1 MTAAAL
7 LSRDTAL
14 ADVRRRPKE
23 LHQYRDTLPAA
34 LIVRTK
40 ISTRRRQQ
48 MADRVLHDLTT
59 FDRSEGGRVIP
70 ATAGIAGLADV
81 LVLIMQGH
89 RRISL
94 AEVAAICGIHQSTAQ
109 NRMSDLRDA
118 KILRAPEIG
127 RKGESITRYEIGPVG
142 AQLLQEAFAWL
153 DNTKA
158 KWDRWWAE
166 RKGAKGSR
174 RSSDQH
180 AKKPHRVS
188 PPSTETDHTVPAS
201 VGNAG
206 RVALALGQTGAECEH
221 GAQPGRCAFCRR
233 AALGAVAQARWSAK
247 SVAP

>member
-1 MTAAAL
+1 VTAAAL
-7 LSRDTAL
+7 TARDTAL

-23 LHQYRDTLPAA
+23 NHQYRDTLPAA

-59 FDRSEGGRVIP
+59 FERSAGGRVIP
-70 ATAGIAGLADV
+70 ATAGITGLADV

-118 KILRAPEIG
+118 GILRAPEIG
-127 RKGESITRYEIGPVG
+127 RKGESITRYEIGPIG
-142 AQLLQEAFAWL
+142 ARMLQEAHAWL
-153 DNTKA
+153 DKTKA
-158 KWDRWWAE
+158 RWDRWWTE
-166 RKGAKGSR
+166 HKGAKGSR
-174 RSSDQH
+174 RSKDQH

-188 PPSTETDHTVPAS
+188 PPSIRTDPTVPAS

-233 AALGAVAQARWSAK
+233 AALIQQGQARWA
-247 SVAP
+247 AP